1 MQLAVLGGSSL
12 LGGGGFF
19 MKAALLGASVAGSM
33 LLNGRKKPVGKL
45 NDLRVSSASYGRG
58 NPKLRGTMRVKGNML
73 W

>member
-45 NDLRVSSASYGRG
+45 IDLIVTGKQIGRAH
-58 NPKLRGTMRVKGNML
+58 V
-73 W
+73 